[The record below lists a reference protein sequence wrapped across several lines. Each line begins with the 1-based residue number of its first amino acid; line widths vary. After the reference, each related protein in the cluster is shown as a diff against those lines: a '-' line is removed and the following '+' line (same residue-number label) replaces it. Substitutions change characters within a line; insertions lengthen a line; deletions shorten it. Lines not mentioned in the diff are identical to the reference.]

1 MGKILTDLVFL
12 LDYLSLVEGASRES
26 SVRSVLSILC
36 FVRAEACS
44 LVAFIENHAL
54 TLGGVDEVLHETLDS
69 AAYGIKHEVRRI
81 FDSELAGMTFDRT
94 DQETHRSLLDA
105 QGVLTNCFQ
114 QCMVNLLRVFD
125 DSLSAARLFHD
136 WQARRDHSFL
146 LFKDLS
152 ALIDLVNDT
161 EKESFASIAEQLESF
176 RLGSMR
182 FLMYK
187 DWQAY
192 EALTEPI
199 IASIGNGE
207 SPIDLL
213 HSFGCYLE
221 TLLGQVKGRAVLTDS
236 GLEPLCVYDKLGI
249 F

>member
-1 MGKILTDLVFL
+1 MCFLIGLIGRYPGKFSFEDSSDLVF
-12 LDYLSLVEGASRES
+12 DAVGSAVE
-26 SVRSVLSILC
+26 C
-36 FVRAEACS
+36 FVQDLIQPSQRK
-44 LVAFIENHAL
+44 
-54 TLGGVDEVLHETLDS
+54 GV
-69 AAYGIKHEVRRI
+69 I
-81 FDSELAGMTFDRT
+81 FDE
-94 DQETHRSLLDA
+94 
-105 QGVLTNCFQ
+105 
-114 QCMVNLLRVFD
+114 
-125 DSLSAARLFHD
+125 SLSAARLFHD
-136 WQARRDHSFL
+136 WQARREHSLL

-161 EKESFASIAEQLESF
+161 ERESLAFIAEQIESF

-187 DWQAY
+187 DWQGY

-199 IASIGNGE
+199 IASIEKGE
-207 SPIDLL
+207 NPNDLL